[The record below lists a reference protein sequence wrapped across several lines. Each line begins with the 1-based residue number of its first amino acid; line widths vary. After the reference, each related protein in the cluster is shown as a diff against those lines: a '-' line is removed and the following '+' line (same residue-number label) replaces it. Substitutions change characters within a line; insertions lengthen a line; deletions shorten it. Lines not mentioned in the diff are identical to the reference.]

1 MSLCFYISKKKRK
14 ENSMKKYTRSVYAL
28 LLVVLMAVGM
38 MPFGAFATDTGTD
51 PAEVIE
57 EPIEP

>member
-1 MSLCFYISKKKRK
+1 
-14 ENSMKKYTRSVYAL
+14 MKKYTRSVFAL

-57 EPIEP
+57 EPMCSMFPIPIPVPDEK

>member
-1 MSLCFYISKKKRK
+1 
-14 ENSMKKYTRSVYAL
+14 MKKYTRSVFAL
-28 LLVVLMAVGM
+28 LLVVLMTVGM

-57 EPIEP
+57 EPMPALSVCLIRR